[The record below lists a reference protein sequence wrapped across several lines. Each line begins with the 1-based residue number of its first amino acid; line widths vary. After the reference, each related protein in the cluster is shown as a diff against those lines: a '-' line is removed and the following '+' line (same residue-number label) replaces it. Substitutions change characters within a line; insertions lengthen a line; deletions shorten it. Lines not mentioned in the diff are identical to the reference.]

1 MKKESVS
8 PILLVCRYKVHF
20 FMLYTKVALG
30 GAFIPYGNTYLWYI
44 IMLFVF
50 LSSIED
56 DEHLDRRIT
65 QGKILHDKKEC
76 CIQWKKKMLHSVKK
90 RNAAF
95 SEKRN
100 AAFSE
105 MATNRVCLVPSPTA
119 RSTSWGHDFTVKY
132 LTYLYRAIDVSVL
145 LGFVLYVLDLFQL
158 SVELAKNLTFIMSV
172 VLGFVEIFFSNRTR
186 KVVPIFSPKS
196 NIKANFMSRMRML

>member
-8 PILLVCRYKVHF
+8 PILLVCRYKAHF

-76 CIQWKKKMLHSVKK
+76 CIQWKKGMLHSVKK
-90 RNAAF
+90 GMLH
-95 SEKRN
+95 SVKW
-100 AAFSE
+100 
-105 MATNRVCLVPSPTA
+105 PPTECVWFP
-119 RSTSWGHDFTVKY
+119 R
-132 LTYLYRAIDVSVL
+132 L
-145 LGFVLYVLDLFQL
+145 QL
-158 SVELAKNLTFIMSV
+158 SVPVEDTTLLWSTWHTYTELL
-172 VLGFVEIFFSNRTR
+172 IFQYCLDLYCMYWLYSNY
-186 KVVPIFSPKS
+186 P
-196 NIKANFMSRMRML
+196 

>member
-1 MKKESVS
+1 MF
-8 PILLVCRYKVHF
+8 L
-20 FMLYTKVALG
+20 
-30 GAFIPYGNTYLWYI
+30 
-44 IMLFVF
+44 

-145 LGFVLYVLDLFQL
+145 LGFVLYVLALFQL

-172 VLGFVEIFFSNRTR
+172 VLGFVEIFFF
-186 KVVPIFSPKS
+186 K
-196 NIKANFMSRMRML
+196 

>member
-1 MKKESVS
+1 M
-8 PILLVCRYKVHF
+8 
-20 FMLYTKVALG
+20 
-30 GAFIPYGNTYLWYI
+30 
-44 IMLFVF
+44 
-50 LSSIED
+50 
-56 DEHLDRRIT
+56 
-65 QGKILHDKKEC
+65 
-76 CIQWKKKMLHSVKK
+76 
-90 RNAAF
+90 
-95 SEKRN
+95 
-100 AAFSE
+100 
-105 MATNRVCLVPSPTA
+105 
-119 RSTSWGHDFTVKY
+119 KY